1 MLWKPYAK
9 PYGSL
14 MEALVESKSTNR
26 RCSLKKGVL
35 KYFAKFPRKTPV
47 LESLFNKIA
56 GLEAC
61 NFIKKILQHRCFPVK
76 LAKFLRTP
84 FFYRTPQVATSV
96 LYESME
102 KVVKKTVFFK
112 NCQIYLHLFSSLQ

>member
-56 GLEAC
+56 GLAAC
-61 NFIKKILQHRCFPVK
+61 NFIKKTLQHRCFPVK

>member
-61 NFIKKILQHRCFPVK
+61 NFIKKTLQRRCFPVK
-76 LAKFLRTP
+76 LAKLLRTP

>member
-26 RCSLKKGVL
+26 KCSLKKGVL

-61 NFIKKILQHRCFPVK
+61 NFIKKTLQHRCFPVK

>member
-56 GLEAC
+56 GLET
-61 NFIKKILQHRCFPVK
+61 LQHRCFPVK

>member
-14 MEALVESKSTNR
+14 MEALAESKSTNR

-56 GLEAC
+56 GLEAYD
-61 NFIKKILQHRCFPVK
+61 FIKKTLQHRCFPVK

>member
-61 NFIKKILQHRCFPVK
+61 NFIKKTLQHRCFPVK

-112 NCQIYLHLFSSLQ
+112 NCQMYLHLFSSLQ